1 MALRIATQRP
11 RPKVD
16 LIFAI
21 KRDFAVIKEPFPA
34 HVWTLAASKSYR
46 RGADRQS
53 PGTVAGP
60 GGGRVWAGVGG
71 ESWRGVYTQY
81 ATLL

>member
-1 MALRIATQRP
+1 M
-11 RPKVD
+11 
-16 LIFAI
+16 
-21 KRDFAVIKEPFPA
+21 IKEPFPA